1 MSGLYNVLSINHQ
14 EVAIFQLN
22 YFRENIHFSI
32 RVSNDNRI
40 DDLIYSRHTIDIKTK
55 LKSN

>member
-22 YFRENIHFSI
+22 YFRENIYFSI
-32 RVSNDNRI
+32 RVSNGNRI
-40 DDLIYSRHTIDIKTK
+40 DDFNYSRRRVEMEAKFMSK
-55 LKSN
+55 